1 MRISKMKRVLWCL
14 WFSVIPALGQANP
27 YTAENF
33 LKVWPIDAVT
43 FEVIEAR
50 GEGARGI
57 WCAAASYAEREL
69 QFDPTQPIY
78 VLIPRGPSVTVPNR
92 KGVVFTLDKARLP
105 ETAVVSQLAFATTRT
120 AGTSFPSYLART
132 FCRDRFGERDRW
144 DFN

>member
-1 MRISKMKRVLWCL
+1 MRVVGIKRILCCF
-14 WFSVIPALGQANP
+14 WFAVIPALGNANS

-69 QFDPTQPIY
+69 RIDPTSTIY
-78 VLIPRGPSVTVPNR
+78 VLVPRGPSATVPNR

-105 ETAVVSQLAFATTRT
+105 ETATISQLSFATTRA
-120 AGTSFPSYLART
+120 AGTSFPSYLARS

-144 DFN
+144 DYN